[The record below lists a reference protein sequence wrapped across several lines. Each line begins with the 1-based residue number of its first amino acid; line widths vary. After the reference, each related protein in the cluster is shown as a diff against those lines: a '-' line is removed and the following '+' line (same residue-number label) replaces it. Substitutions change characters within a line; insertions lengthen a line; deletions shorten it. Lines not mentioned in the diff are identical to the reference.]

1 VKGVALRHPAASLRR
16 QPQPK
21 LRGKRV
27 LLRPLAPSDFDAW
40 REVRL
45 RNESWLVPWEPRRAA
60 SLPDPT
66 RDRHAYEARCAAR
79 ERERATDHAY
89 PFGLFVDIGG
99 VSTLV
104 GEVNINNVT
113 RGALQSATIGY
124 WVDQRHAGNAYVAEG
139 VVVVMRYAFEQL
151 TLHRLEI
158 CIVPRN
164 TNSRR
169 VMEKLDVR
177 EEGVALRFLEIA
189 GAWED
194 HVRYA
199 ITVEEW
205 ELRRAELHAAW
216 LEPNSD

>member
-1 VKGVALRHPAASLRR
+1 MKNVALRHPSSSLRR
-16 QPQPK
+16 QPQPR
-21 LRGKRV
+21 LRGQRV
-27 LLRPLAPSDFDAW
+27 TLRPLAPSDFESW

-45 RNESWLVPWEPRRAA
+45 HNEGWLVPWEPRRPA

-89 PFGLFVDIGG
+89 PFGLFVDT
-99 VSTLV
+99 SDALTLI

-124 WVDQRHAGNAYVAEG
+124 WVDQRHAGHGYVAEA
-139 VVVVMRYAFEQL
+139 VVATMRYAFEQL
-151 TLHRLEI
+151 SLHRLEI

-164 TNSRR
+164 ANSRR

-177 EEGVALRFLEIA
+177 EEGIALRFLEIA
-189 GAWED
+189 GTWED
-194 HVRYA
+194 HVRYG
-199 ITVEEW
+199 ITAEEW
-205 ELRRAELHAAW
+205 VERRAELCRAW
-216 LEPNSD
+216 LD